1 MAEYREILSEELVH
15 ALGCTE
21 PIAIALC
28 AAQARKTLGAE
39 PESLTVHCSGNV
51 IKNARCVIVPGTDGM
66 AGIEASAA
74 VGALGGDPEA
84 GLQTLTGLQQAHVTQ
99 AQAFIAQGRVR
110 VQHEKN
116 CPLLYIRVTARAGQD
131 EAEATVS
138 GAHNHIARLSKNG
151 AVLLDAPSEHQEAE
165 GSADAMRFDGI
176 LRYATQVDLGADP
189 QLVDL
194 LNAQIAR
201 NADIAEEG
209 LRGDYGASVG
219 KTLMESYPADLKT
232 RLRAYAAAGS
242 DARMAGSPM
251 PVVINSGSGNQ
262 GLTSSLPLI
271 VYARENN
278 LPQETLHR
286 ALIMAN
292 LLAVYIKRMI
302 GKLSAFCGVVS
313 AAAASGA
320 ALAWLEGLS
329 DQQMGEVISTTL
341 LTSGGI
347 FCDGA
352 KASCASKI
360 AVSLDNAL
368 MALEMARRGRG
379 LPEGQGLAGAD
390 IEDTIRKVARVARE
404 GMRDTDDLILR
415 CMLDKPSQG

>member
-194 LNAQIAR
+194 LNAQIAC